1 MKKLYIILGILNIIS
16 IILLIQIIFG
26 WIPSFECNYS
36 TDKIDKI
43 NSLVVDLSIGV
54 ITSTFFYYILVYKPE
69 KRKEKVIRS
78 IISSDLLY
86 IANNMQMVLAY
97 VAKIYSLEIKD
108 KYYKKIPLKE
118 FSKIEKGVHIKF
130 ETTCFFNV
138 EIYPGVLGENTHSL
152 STDAKSLNYTAKE
165 IMERI
170 KNINDIPNIIFEDE
184 VLISTLDEISRC
196 SFYKNTYSIDEDSK
210 KIFDSNDD
218 RLFLTFNSTSIR
230 ELHSLYV
237 TLTKYITPYVF
248 RISNN

>member
-16 IILLIQIIFG
+16 TILLIQIIFG

-36 TDKIDKI
+36 TDKIDRI
-43 NSLVVDLSIGV
+43 NSLAVDISIGV
-54 ITSTFFYYILVYKPE
+54 ITSTFFYYILVYIPE

-97 VAKIYSLEIKD
+97 VAKIYSLEVKD

-118 FSKIEKGVHIKF
+118 FSKIEKGVLIKF

-138 EIYPGVLGENTHSL
+138 EITPSILAENAYSI
-152 STDAKSLNYTAKE
+152 STDAKSLNYTAESIFEK
-165 IMERI
+165 IN
-170 KNINDIPNIIFEDE
+170 NINNIPNIIFEDE
-184 VLISTLDEISRC
+184 VLISTLDSISRC
-196 SFYKNTYSIDEDSK
+196 VFYNNIRSMNGISKDFFKNDYE
-210 KIFDSNDD
+210 
-218 RLFLTFNSTSIR
+218 RLFLIFNSRSIR

-237 TLTKYITPYVF
+237 TLTKYITPHVF
-248 RISNN
+248 SISNN